1 MSTKTENKRNEF
13 TQVIDKHRG
22 ILFKIANAYCKD
34 PDDQKD
40 LVQEVIIQLWESYGN
55 YDPKYK
61 ITTWIYR
68 IALNVAISYY
78 RKSST
83 RKKYTIPMQDRFVD
97 VAAESEEGHQ
107 EEEIKILQQFIQQLD
122 ELNKAMMILYLDG
135 NSHAEIADVLNIT
148 KSNVGTKINRIKEK
162 LKKHFNQKQQ

>member
-1 MSTKTENKRNEF
+1 MSIKAENKRNEF

-40 LVQEVIIQLWESYGN
+40 LVQEIIIQIWESYHN

-68 IALNVAISYY
+68 IALNVAISHY

-83 RKKYTIPMQDRFVD
+83 RKKYTIPMQDRFVE
-97 VAAESEEGHQ
+97 VAAENEENQ
-107 EEEIKILQQFIQQLD
+107 EEEIKILRQFIQQLD
-122 ELNKAMMILYLDG
+122 ELNRAMMILYLDG